1 MGELELDQL
10 ARLLYLLVGLTL
22 LVFIVLIVYVVVAG
36 KRARAKQ
43 ALPRQEQ
50 ADDLVARPALQ
61 VAGEVLSLVRE
72 VRGGPLQVEV
82 AGTRYRTLAEVT
94 DPQVKRRVLDAALEF
109 IQFTGVLGAATM
121 TLVPLE
127 KTQHWRED
135 LRQESQADLERAR
148 VAASEAAPPSPA
160 PTEVE
165 QQFLSLLAEL
175 GQAPP
180 PPEKPSLV
188 GSIQRRLHPTP
199 TEPGQVHSLL
209 DDIDAIVQRRVQ
221 MIPALVGRGLHV
233 RSGPGG
239 KVVFQFEG
247 EQYGSLDDL
256 PNLTARQLVR
266 DAIQEWDETT

>member
-22 LVFIVLIVYVVVAG
+22 LVFIILIVYVVVAG
-36 KRARAKQ
+36 RRARAKQ
-43 ALPRQEQ
+43 ALRQQEQ
-50 ADDLVARPALQ
+50 AGDLVIRPALQ
-61 VAGEVLSLVRE
+61 VTGEVLSLVRE
-72 VRGGPLQVEV
+72 VQGGPLQVEV

-94 DPQVKRRVLDAALEF
+94 DPQVKRRVLDAAIEF
-109 IQFTGVLGAATM
+109 IQFTGVLGAGTM
-121 TLVPLE
+121 RPAPLE
-127 KTQHWRED
+127 KTHRWRED
-135 LRQESQADLERAR
+135 LRQGSQADLERVR
-148 VAASEAAPPSPA
+148 VAASEAAPQPPA

-180 PPEKPSLV
+180 PPEKPSLI
-188 GSIQRRLHPTP
+188 GSIQRRLHPPP
-199 TEPGQVHSLL
+199 TEQGQARSFI

-221 MIPALVGRGLHV
+221 MIPALAGRGLHV
-233 RSGPGG
+233 RPGPGG

-247 EQYGSLDDL
+247 EQYSSLDDL
-256 PNLTARQLVR
+256 PNLTARQLVQ